1 MKIDLSV
8 IHGIAIIIS
17 RELRCHVIA
26 KNIILISLVICIIIV
41 SLRRSNY
48 WIRESST
55 KIILFYM
62 VMNNTKPT
70 SQALSLNLVR
80 LR

>member
-17 RELRCHVIA
+17 WELRGHVIA